1 MLLACCASREC
12 SVSFHFS
19 IVVGQYHP
27 PFLCQ
32 LHQLRHTCVDNIQCV
47 YAHSLPLAKGVV
59 SLPSHLP
66 NHAAYHDGI
75 HVCLVP
81 AGYAVTTALQL
92 ARADNVTWLMHL
104 DPDELL
110 HPGASHSAGMLA
122 GTYSLLPELCN
133 APAHVPSIRYAP
145 WMPMFFFGVMTRE
158 LGPTGWLYTHSSR
171 RCRGTKA
178 SCRSLASMYR
188 LSSDLQVHCR
198 CDVVTHR
205 IVRSKLQQGGV
216 EKAPRGVLRT
226 VL

>member
-1 MLLACCASREC
+1 M
-12 SVSFHFS
+12 
-19 IVVGQYHP
+19 
-27 PFLCQ
+27 
-32 LHQLRHTCVDNIQCV
+32 HQHTC
-47 YAHSLPLAKGVV
+47 
-59 SLPSHLP
+59 
-66 NHAAYHDGI
+66 
-75 HVCLVP
+75 P
-81 AGYAVTTALQL
+81 ASG
-92 ARADNVTWLMHL
+92 MH
-104 DPDELL
+104 PD
-110 HPGASHSAGMLA
+110 
-122 GTYSLLPELCN
+122 
-133 APAHVPSIRYAP
+133 
-145 WMPMFFFGVMTRE
+145 FFGVMTRE